1 MNIQISHRNALEEK
15 EKSRLDLDSLE
26 PSDEDALGDIEGVE
40 DEDMVVVLGKGDHI
54 TLAGDLQTAT
64 AGDLI
69 KYTYEARQ
77 LLGQNMISTFKYL
90 DMGALELC
98 KKIAIVGEDC
108 HVEPEFR

>member
-1 MNIQISHRNALEEK
+1 MWKRRNPNHNADTCISVAAPCDHMNIQISHRNALEEK

-69 KYTYEARQ
+69 KYIHKTCQ
-77 LLGQNMISTFKYL
+77 LKSDL
-90 DMGALELC
+90 DN
-98 KKIAIVGEDC
+98 
-108 HVEPEFR
+108 

>member
-69 KYTYEARQ
+69 
-77 LLGQNMISTFKYL
+77 STFIKIVKY
-90 DMGALELC
+90 
-98 KKIAIVGEDC
+98 
-108 HVEPEFR
+108 